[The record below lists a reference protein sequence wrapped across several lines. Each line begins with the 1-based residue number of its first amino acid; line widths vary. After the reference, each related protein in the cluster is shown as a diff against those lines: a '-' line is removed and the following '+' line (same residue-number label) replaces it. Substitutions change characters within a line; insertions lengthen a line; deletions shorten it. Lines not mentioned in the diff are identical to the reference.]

1 MRRSSATGRRILL
14 VMGTRPEA
22 IKLAPVIAR
31 LRAAPGLL
39 PLVCVTGQHRA
50 LLDEVLQAQDIRP
63 DRDLDVMRQARGLS
77 AVTAAILARLP
88 EVLAELRPDRVLVQG
103 DTTTTFAAALAAFH
117 AAIPVGHVEAGLR
130 SGDLAAPFPEE
141 ANRRLV
147 AAIADLH
154 FAPTPRARDSLLAEG
169 VPAARILVTGN
180 TGIDALFDT
189 LARLDRDP
197 ALRAA
202 AEAALPRPAPGRKL
216 LLVTA
221 HRRES
226 IADGGLARIAAALRA
241 LAADGGAEIAL
252 PLHPNPAVAAV
263 FRETLGGLAGVHLL
277 PPLAHPA
284 FVLLMRRA
292 AAILTDSGGVQEEA
306 PSLGRPVLVLRE
318 TTERVEA
325 LAAGTVRLVGTDPE
339 RLVAEVAALLAAP
352 PAPPPALPAPNP
364 YGDGRAAARI
374 VARLA
379 AEEARA

>member
-14 VMGTRPEA
+14 VIGTRPEA

-50 LLDEVLQAQDIRP
+50 LLDEVLQAQAIRP

-154 FAPTPRARDSLLAEG
+154 FAPTPRARDNLLAEG

-202 AEAALPRPAPGRKL
+202 AEAALPRTAPGRKL

-241 LAADGGAEIAL
+241 LAAGGAAEIAL
-252 PLHPNPAVAAV
+252 PLHPNPEVAAV
-263 FRETLGGLAGVHLL
+263 FRDTLGGLTGVHLL

-284 FVLLMRRA
+284 FVALMRRA
-292 AAILTDSGGVQEEA
+292 AVILTDSGGVQEEA

-318 TTERVEA
+318 TTERIEA
-325 LAAGTVRLVGTDPE
+325 LAAGTVRLVGTDPG
-339 RLVAEVAALLAAP
+339 RLLDAVAALLAAP
-352 PAPPPALPAPNP
+352 PAPPPVLPAPNP
-364 YGDGRAAARI
+364 YGDGQAAARI

-379 AEEARA
+379 AEARA